1 MLKIVQHV
9 SNYVI
14 SSSGTQIVYYTSY
27 IRMVLIKIYKLGR
40 QNVVNCVEFV
50 VITPAIADVIN
61 S

>member
-1 MLKIVQHV
+1 MFRTLLQFILRDSV
-9 SNYVI
+9 
-14 SSSGTQIVYYTSY
+14 VYYTSY

-50 VITPAIADVIN
+50 VITPAIDLRYSLKYI